1 MEATGLYD
9 LAYSRLNAGNV
20 KFAHDLLMEA
30 IQLCVQ
36 VYGPMHTDIAN
47 CYRLVL
53 MIYYYYYYYYYYYQI
68 ISSHSSYDGRTING
82 MM

>member
-47 CYRLVL
+47 CYRLVVV
-53 MIYYYYYYYYYYYQI
+53 MIIIYYISI
-68 ISSHSSYDGRTING
+68 IIIRLLARIHH
-82 MM
+82 MMGEPLMV